1 MNPARI
7 FIERPVMTSLVMA
20 AILIFGVMAYFKLPV
35 SDLPNVD
42 FPTLQVSASMP
53 GASPETMAASIATP
67 LEKEFS
73 NIAGIDS
80 MTSTNTLGN
89 MRITLQFNL
98 DRNIDAAAQDVQAA
112 IASAARNLPSDLPT
126 PPVLR
131 KVNPAD
137 QPILYLAVS
146 SPTMPLYRVNEYA
159 ETLLAQRIS
168 MISGVAQV
176 MIYGQQ
182 KYAVRVQLDP
192 NQLASREIGVDEVA
206 EAVRRGNSNIAT
218 GTLSGPLR
226 EFTVQAS
233 GQLNDAAA
241 YRPLIIAYRGG

>member
-7 FIERPVMTSLVMA
+7 FIERPIMTTLVMV

-42 FPTLQVSASMP
+42 FPTLQVSATMP

-73 NIAGIDS
+73 NVSGIDS
-80 MTSTNTLGN
+80 ITSTNTLGN
-89 MRITLQFNL
+89 TRITLQFNL
-98 DRNIDAAAQDVQAA
+98 ERNIDAAAQDVQAA
-112 IASAARNLPSDLPT
+112 IASAQRNLPSELPA

-146 SPTMPLYRVNEYA
+146 SPTMPLYQVNEYA

-176 MIYGQQ
+176 MVYGQQ

-192 NQLASREIGVDEVA
+192 NQLASREIGVDE
-206 EAVRRGNSNIAT
+206 
-218 GTLSGPLR
+218 
-226 EFTVQAS
+226 
-233 GQLNDAAA
+233 
-241 YRPLIIAYRGG
+241 